1 MMIEK
6 PLFAVP
12 IKFGSFA
19 GVMSVITFLMLYFLD
34 FNPFVESRMMDVVLI
49 PIFLFFSIKDFR
61 DLRNGRILHYW
72 QGMTVG
78 VITYLLM
85 GLISFAFI
93 LIFVEMEPQAL
104 TDYINNRLALME
116 GSKAQFF
123 EQLGEDT
130 YNTAI
135 IDLSKTSA
143 LDLAIDDF
151 LKKSIIG
158 LMLTIMISVIL
169 RKQPK

>member
-1 MMIEK
+1 MMTQK

-19 GVMSVITFLMLYFLD
+19 GIMSVITFMMLYFLD

-49 PIFLFFSIKDFR
+49 PIFLFFGIKDFR
-61 DLRNGRILHYW
+61 DVKNGRVLHYW

-85 GLISFAFI
+85 GLISFVFI
-93 LIFVEMEPQAL
+93 MIFIELEPQAL
-104 TDYINNRLALME
+104 TDYITNRLALME
-116 GSKAQFF
+116 ASKVQFL
-123 EQLGEDT
+123 EQLGEET
-130 YNTAI
+130 YNTAMV
-135 IDLSKTSA
+135 DLSKTSG

-151 LKKSIIG
+151 LKKSVIG

>member
-1 MMIEK
+1 MMTQK

-12 IKFGSFA
+12 IKFGTFA
-19 GVMSVITFLMLYFLD
+19 GIMSIVTFMMLYFLD

-49 PIFLFFSIKDFR
+49 PIFLFFGIKDFR
-61 DLRNGRILHYW
+61 DMRNERILHYW

-85 GLISFAFI
+85 GLISFIFI
-93 LIFVEMEPQAL
+93 NIFVEIQPMAL
-104 TDYINNRLALME
+104 TDYISNRMELME
-116 GSKAQFF
+116 ASKAQFLA
-123 EQLGEDT
+123 QLGEET
-130 YNTAI
+130 YNTAMV
-135 IDLSKTSA
+135 DLSKTSG

-151 LKKSIIG
+151 LKKSVIG